1 MTRVSE
7 YFRLHREQPVLDFV
21 DVDIDTDLRVFV
33 DPRALRL
40 LQTDWGHECVA
51 LIQDF
56 FSALWPPFAMGTTSL
71 RSDFFRISKSPM
83 KLTLDFPLQSRVAE
97 PLVTNL
103 LEMYGKHLAKVK
115 LQDRAY
121 LKPGRHSA
129 ASRWHFHGYH
139 FDITT
144 NIIRQPVIHYTQAAW
159 RMVWHSS
166 NQDVDSGPIWDPDS
180 QDWFSEYV
188 SLPMVP
194 SGKLLL
200 VPKVIVRRRLEY
212 DAEEYYRHYILEHLR
227 SVELAA
233 NSELVQTLRRGRK
246 RVTKKALTE
255 KYGRGKDV
263 NLRETRKEPSLL
275 TRYRDSKK
283 STIRPP
289 LDHEA
294 LAAEENTPE
303 PDWDSLLNDVLSLPT
318 GQANANHYER
328 AIESLHS
335 ALFYPSLSNP
345 QPQRQIHDGRKRI
358 DLTYTN
364 VATRGFFHWLSQH
377 YPAPHIFVECKNYVD
392 DPANPN

>member
-1 MTRVSE
+1 MHLSTAESRG
-7 YFRLHREQPVLDFV
+7 
-21 DVDIDTDLRVFV
+21 
-33 DPRALRL
+33 RAL
-40 LQTDWGHECVA
+40 GHESAGDVWEA
-51 LIQDF
+51 
-56 FSALWPPFAMGTTSL
+56 FSQSEAA
-71 RSDFFRISKSPM
+71 RSG
-83 KLTLDFPLQSRVAE
+83 
-97 PLVTNL
+97 L
-103 LEMYGKHLAKVK
+103 LEDLEDTVLLVDGIST
-115 LQDRAY
+115 DII
-121 LKPGRHSA
+121 S
-129 ASRWHFHGYH
+129 
-139 FDITT
+139 DITT
-144 NIIRQPVIHYTQAAW
+144 NIIRQPLIHYTQAACAW
-159 RMVWHSS
+159 YGIPLT
-166 NQDVDSGPIWDPDS
+166 QDVDSGPIWDPDT

-200 VPKVIVRRRLEY
+200 VPKAIVRRRLEY
-212 DAEEYYRHYILEHLR
+212 DADEYYRHYILEHLK

-275 TRYRDSKK
+275 TRYRDSKR

-303 PDWDSLLNDVLSLPT
+303 PDWDNLLNDVLSLPT

-328 AIESLHS
+328 AIESLLS

-345 QPQRQIHDGRKRI
+345 QPQRQIHEGRKRI

-364 VATRGFFHWLSQH
+364 VATQGFFRWLSQH

-392 DPANPN
+392 DPANPELDQLSGRFSRLRGKFGLLVCRKIANKSLFAARCRDTAQDDRGFIVYLDDTDLSELVELKKSAAPIQDQYALLKSRTDSLIM